1 MAEISLIS
9 VCVAAFCAV
18 FVLLIVLALVIRLL
32 TVAFPV
38 VAQLDNAAM
47 VAAIGAAVTNIYP
60 GVRVTRIEEKP

>member
-1 MAEISLIS
+1 MAEISLIA

-38 VAQLDNAAM
+38 GAQLDDAAM